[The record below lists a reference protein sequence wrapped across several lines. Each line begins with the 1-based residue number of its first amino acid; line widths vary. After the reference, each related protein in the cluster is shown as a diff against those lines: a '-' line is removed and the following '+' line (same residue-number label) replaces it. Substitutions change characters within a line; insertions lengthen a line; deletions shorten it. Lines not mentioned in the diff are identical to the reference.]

1 MIAALGLALLEPLYN
16 ESRRRFSSGDS
27 VMCSAL
33 EREPLLRSL
42 LKLKPRERSLG
53 RAAFTALSMLLM
65 VMEGAGLGP
74 PLGSPRLVVMAVRV
88 LQGVGARAEWW
99 PAGGFSV
106 ERTLRIKRALALQAY
121 LCAIRQRSDRG
132 RR

>member
-99 PAGGFSV
+99 PAGGF
-106 ERTLRIKRALALQAY
+106 
-121 LCAIRQRSDRG
+121 
-132 RR
+132 